1 MYQLSAL
8 EINKLFRQG
17 DVSARSIAEYFLK
30 RTANGDRHTDAFLT
44 TFPEEMLKQADN
56 LDKKRKEGKHL
67 GEMAAVPVAIK
78 DNIHI
83 KGEITTCGSK
93 FLSNYRAV
101 FDATVIRHLKEA
113 DALFIGKTNLDE
125 FAMGSSTENSA
136 FKKTKNPWDLSCTPG
151 GSSGGSATAVSA
163 SYAPL
168 SLGSDTGGSIRQP
181 ASFTGIVGFKPTYGR
196 VSRYGLVAFASSLDQ
211 IGPFAKTVSDAA
223 YIMETIG
230 KPCIQDSTNLNTQP
244 SNYLSQIKTPL
255 KESKIGVPWHF
266 LEQLN
271 PEARSNFEES
281 IVVLKD
287 LGATIVDVNL
297 DLLKYSIATY
307 YILATAEASTNL
319 ARYDGIRY
327 GVRSPKAVT
336 LDEVYELSK
345 QEGFGPEVKSRI
357 LLGTYVLSS
366 GYKDAY
372 YKKAQQ
378 IRTLITH
385 QMKEAFSS
393 CDLVAMPCTSAPAFS
408 LGSIQDPIQM
418 YLQDL
423 YTIGANLAGLPA
435 ISIPSGWSRC
445 GKPLGL
451 QLIGPQLYDD
461 AVLQMAHHFESV
473 TGYHKQTPPLFSK
486 EVGKLCS

>member
-1 MYQLSAL
+1 MYKLSAL
-8 EINKLFRQG
+8 EIHKRFIQG
-17 DVSARSIAEYFLK
+17 ELSARSIAEYFLQ
-30 RTANGDRHTDAFLT
+30 RTALGDVYTDAFLT
-44 TFPEEMLKQADN
+44 TFPEEMLIQADL
-56 LDKKRKEGKHL
+56 LDRKRKEGKFL
-67 GEMAAVPVAIK
+67 GAMAAVPVAIK

-83 KGEITTCGSK
+83 NGEITTCGSK
-93 FLSNYRAV
+93 FLYNYKAV
-101 FDATVIRHLKEA
+101 FNATVTRHLKEA

-136 FKKTKNPWDLSCTPG
+136 FKKTKNPWDLTCSPG
-151 GSSGGSATAVSA
+151 GSSGGSAAAVSA

-181 ASFTGIVGFKPTYGR
+181 AAFTGIVGFKPTYGR

-211 IGPFAKTVSDAA
+211 IGPFSKTVVDTA

-230 KPCIQDSTNLNTQP
+230 KPCNQDSTNLNTEP
-244 SNYLSQIKTPL
+244 PNYLNQIKVPL

-266 LEQLN
+266 LEQLS

-281 IVVLKD
+281 IAVLKD

-327 GVRSPKAVT
+327 GLRSSKAVT
-336 LDEVYELSK
+336 LDEVYEFSK
-345 QEGFGPEVKSRI
+345 QEGFGPEVKNRI

-378 IRTLITH
+378 IRTLIIH

-393 CDLVAMPCTSAPAFS
+393 CDLIAMPCTTAPAFT
-408 LGSIQDPIQM
+408 LGSIQDPMQM

-435 ISIPSGWSRC
+435 ISIPSGYSKN
-445 GKPLGL
+445 GMPLGL

-461 AVLQMAHHFESV
+461 AVLQMAYNFESV

-486 EVGKLCS
+486 EAGKLC